1 MWVALQPASNRGMTE
16 RDRGLIIIVIIG
28 LVVIQRVDAGSVGEA
43 SAAMTGNASRDL
55 QGTRRHAAAG

>member
-1 MWVALQPASNRGMTE
+1 MTE